1 MTTPYVQS
9 AHRHIRSYLILSNLH
24 TQVMTH
30 VYTGKQFLLFQEVMT
45 AVFGCDE
52 YDSIVSGV
60 LDLDKALNTTI
71 TLWLCSD
78 KKPSM
83 QPELEAI
90 CFQPNTK
97 FTIGKDTQYTRQVH
111 KM

>member
-9 AHRHIRSYLILSNLH
+9 AHRHIRSYLILSYLH

-71 TLWLCSD
+71 ILWLCSD
-78 KKPSM
+78 KKTSM
-83 QPELEAI
+83 QPEHTAI

-97 FTIGKDTQYTRQVH
+97 FTIGTDTQYTRQVH

>member
-1 MTTPYVQS
+1 
-9 AHRHIRSYLILSNLH
+9 
-24 TQVMTH
+24 MTH

-83 QPELEAI
+83 QPELKAI